1 MHYHTEEWTAA
12 TSWRIRF
19 AQSAGLWQQEKKVV
33 CKDLVWLIG
42 NKGTAVTK
50 RLVTLVCWMI
60 VWIFGFPA
68 IAFAEGFPTQVL
80 WATVKIIAPGST
92 ATGFLVKAPRGEQL
106 VLVTAHHVFAA
117 MKADECSVL
126 LHTRDASG
134 NLAKNPQKIPVRKDG
149 QPLWTKHP
157 NVDVA
162 VMPVPF
168 TADQNLA
175 VLPWE
180 VLATGEELAKMELQ
194 PGDLVRSV
202 GYPHGNMFK
211 GNDLEFGIVRLGCL
225 ATFPFPPSEQASTF
239 LLDTNTF
246 EGDSGGPVY
255 VWRLPS
261 APGLS
266 REDGGQEKIIGL
278 IVAQHFVD
286 EQFTLI
292 YQSGKFRH
300 RMGLAIVVPS
310 TLIRETVELAMQQIK
325 SGKRPDEEKSE
336 TPVVTPATGS

>member
-1 MHYHTEEWTAA
+1 
-12 TSWRIRF
+12 
-19 AQSAGLWQQEKKVV
+19 
-33 CKDLVWLIG
+33 
-42 NKGTAVTK
+42 VTK
-50 RLVTLVCWMI
+50 QHPIAICWMI
-60 VWIFGFPA
+60 LWTLGFPTVVS
-68 IAFAEGFPTQVL
+68 AEGFPTQVL

-92 ATGFLVKAPRGEQL
+92 ATGFLVKAPNGDQW

-117 MKADECSVL
+117 MKADECTVL
-126 LHTRDASG
+126 LHTRDGSG
-134 NLAKNPQKIPVRKDG
+134 NLTKSPQKLPVRKDG

-157 NVDVA
+157 SVDVA

-168 TADQNLA
+168 SSDQNLA

-180 VLATGEELAKMELQ
+180 AIATADELSKMELQ
-194 PGDLVRSV
+194 PGDLIRSV

-211 GNDLEFGIVRLGCL
+211 GNDLEFGIVRVGCL
-225 ATFPFPPSEQASTF
+225 ATYPFPPSEQASTF
-239 LLDTNTF
+239 LLDTNIF

-255 VWRLPS
+255 VWKLPS
-261 APGLS
+261 APGLN
-266 REDGGQEKIIGL
+266 REDGGHEKIIGM

-310 TLIRETVELAMQQIK
+310 TLIRETVELAVQRIE
-325 SGKRPDEEKSE
+325 SGKKPDDEKSAAPAE
-336 TPVVTPATGS
+336 TPAAGP